1 MAPASVGLLRLVRAV
16 VVAGAVLGLGIGV
29 PRLGGGAPPG
39 ARSTLALGVL
49 VLVVTSALAGRRFT
63 VPVLAVVLG
72 AGQVVLHWALM
83 WLAPVACVSGAAPGP
98 LLAPSVPMVHGGG
111 SMVPVCMPA
120 AVMSAHATMSVSP
133 AMVAA
138 HVAATAVS
146 VLVISVGERALWWLL
161 AWLRP
166 LVETPA
172 SVDVH
177 AVRRPALP
185 VGRVSLWRRRSGYLR
200 TSPRRGPPV
209 RAVAPSALL
218 A

>member
-1 MAPASVGLLRLVRAV
+1 MRAV
-16 VVAGAVLGLGIGV
+16 VVAGVVLGLGIGAH
-29 PRLGGGAPPG
+29 RLGGGALPG
-39 ARSTLALGVL
+39 ARSILALGAL
-49 VLVVTSALAGRRFT
+49 ASAVTSALAGRRFT
-63 VPVLAVVLG
+63 VPVLTFVLG

-83 WLAPVACVSGAAPGP
+83 WLAPVACVSGAAPGRV
-98 LLAPSVPMVHGGG
+98 LATSVAMVHGGG
-111 SMVPVCMPA
+111 AMGPVCAPT

-200 TSPRRGPPV
+200 SSPRRGPPV